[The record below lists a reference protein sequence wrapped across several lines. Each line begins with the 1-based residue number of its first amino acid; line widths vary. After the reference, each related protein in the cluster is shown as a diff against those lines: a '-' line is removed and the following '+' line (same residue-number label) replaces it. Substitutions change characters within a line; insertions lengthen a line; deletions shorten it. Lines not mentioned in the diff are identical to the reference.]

1 MPSVCQD
8 RLILHGQH
16 MFHRDSMFASGRRNK
31 HIAQRSC
38 LCHSH
43 HVIPVHFSFH
53 RLYRIY
59 FRYDDLCTEG
69 CRTHGNTSAAPAVA
83 DYNDCF
89 GCHDQVCITHDAVPY
104 GLSRSVSIIEQ
115 VLTLGIVYSNHREFQ
130 NAVFLHRF
138 KANDTG
144 SGFFAPT
151 QYGFS
156 QIRTLAVDHLH
167 QVSSVVDYDMRL
179 MFQAHFDVPHIFFI
193 RCPMIGEYCKAFI
206 CQCSRHI
213 ILGRKT
219 VAARYRH
226 LCAACSQ
233 HQAKICR
240 LGFQVHRKADTQ
252 SLKGFCGTEFLFQ
265 TGQQR
270 HIVLDPLDLSVS
282 GRCQGN
288 VSDIVLIVHI
298 LFLQKSRNRL
308 TARPVCFS
316 MLS

>member
-1 MPSVCQD
+1 M
-8 RLILHGQH
+8 
-16 MFHRDSMFASGRRNK
+16 
-31 HIAQRSC
+31 
-38 LCHSH
+38 
-43 HVIPVHFSFH
+43 
-53 RLYRIY
+53 
-59 FRYDDLCTEG
+59 
-69 CRTHGNTSAAPAVA
+69 
-83 DYNDCF
+83 
-89 GCHDQVCITHDAVPY
+89 
-104 GLSRSVSIIEQ
+104 
-115 VLTLGIVYSNHREFQ
+115 LTLGIVYSNHREFQ

-193 RCPMIGEYCKAFI
+193 RSPVVSEYCKAFI

-252 SLKGFCGTEFLFQ
+252 SLKRFCGTEFLFQ
-265 TGQQR
+265 AGQQR

-282 GRCQGN
+282 GRRQGN
-288 VSDIVLIVHI
+288 ISDIVLIVHPKKQKQADGSAS
-298 LFLQKSRNRL
+298 LFLSVILIIILPLRILPGSSAYRCC
-308 TARPVCFS
+308 TPVPLLHS
-316 MLS
+316 MQRSGEG